1 MFVIRYYGCLL
12 EQNIYVIRY
21 YAVTK
26 YEQNEKTTTP
36 GPDAKDH
43 GVCSPD
49 LDQTPRTLASG
60 SLYIIFDML
69 FDTGRHHI
77 YNNMTG
83 S

>member
-1 MFVIRYYGCLL
+1 M
-12 EQNIYVIRY
+12 
-21 YAVTK
+21 TK

-36 GPDAKDH
+36 GPDAKYH

-49 LDQTPRTLASG
+49 LDQTPRTMASAPLTLYQTPMTPASG

-69 FDTGRHHI
+69 FDTGRQHI